1 MFKIVRAGAGRLPG
15 RRKAFS
21 VTYIL
26 GLTLCIGLCV
36 VLWAVAHY
44 EFGFYFDR
52 AHSGGSRIYRVNS
65 YEQFI
70 KEKAGGSPIANIA

>member
-1 MFKIVRAGAGRLPG
+1 MFNINRAGARLLPG
-15 RRKAFS
+15 HRKAFS
-21 VTYIL
+21 ITSIL
-26 GLTLCIGLCV
+26 GFALCIGFCV

-52 AHSGGSRIYRVNS
+52 AHSRGSRIYRVNS

-70 KEKAGGSPIANIA
+70 KQKTGEGPVASVA